1 MIDIDNFKDIN
12 DLRGHVVGDLIIR
25 RVAAAVARAARAGRA
40 AGHGSAATSS
50 R

>member
-12 DLRGHVVGDLIIR
+12 DLRGHAVGDLIIR
-25 RVAAAVARAARAGRA
+25 RVAAAIGAQSGPDALLG
-40 AGHGSAATSS
+40 GSAATSS